1 MRAYGRWQGYAWSV
15 VVVASGT
22 AYALSLGLRRESGR
36 RANDVDDDGGGGG
49 GRGFDSV
56 RTWVTPDTECRR
68 FGREHPCCACH
79 ALCGASGSAEAAGCA
94 LGAR

>member
-49 GRGFDSV
+49 GRGFDSIPNSV
-56 RTWVTPDTECRR
+56 CCVNTVSVTTR
-68 FGREHPCCACH
+68 
-79 ALCGASGSAEAAGCA
+79 
-94 LGAR
+94 ARCDE

>member
-36 RANDVDDDGGGGG
+36 RANDVDDGGGGG
-49 GRGFDSV
+49 GRGFDSI
-56 RTWVTPDTECRR
+56 R
-68 FGREHPCCACH
+68 FPTLSVAPMRFPLQRARDVMNNACMDACVH
-79 ALCGASGSAEAAGCA
+79 VWMHG
-94 LGAR
+94 

>member
-49 GRGFDSV
+49 GRRFDSI
-56 RTWVTPDTECRR
+56 R
-68 FGREHPCCACH
+68 FDSQ
-79 ALCGASGSAEAAGCA
+79 LCLSRQRGFRYN
-94 LGAR
+94 ARAV

>member
-49 GRGFDSV
+49 G
-56 RTWVTPDTECRR
+56 
-68 FGREHPCCACH
+68 GR
-79 ALCGASGSAEAAGCA
+79 
-94 LGAR
+94 

>member
-36 RANDVDDDGGGGG
+36 RANDVDDGGGGG
-49 GRGFDSV
+49 GR
-56 RTWVTPDTECRR
+56 
-68 FGREHPCCACH
+68 
-79 ALCGASGSAEAAGCA
+79 
-94 LGAR
+94 

>member
-1 MRAYGRWQGYAWSV
+1 MTSSSSSSSEHSLPALWRHAMRAYGRWQGYAWSV

-49 GRGFDSV
+49 G
-56 RTWVTPDTECRR
+56 
-68 FGREHPCCACH
+68 GR
-79 ALCGASGSAEAAGCA
+79 
-94 LGAR
+94 